1 MGFSSFL
8 SSHAVTVVY
17 GLVLCV
23 VAWYG
28 LWSLDGTRGSRL
40 VSQAWGLFHGYQ
52 DTYEKLPVRLDGSE
66 GLLCGS
72 AGMMTLVVH
81 HIASDGAS
89 SIPDSVVSGVLGP
102 LQEGRQV
109 DGVRVG
115 VKDVVAK
122 YIYYDGDVSPLLECT
137 GQKGV
142 CDLNMEQAY
151 AMGWPLFQGASEYPE
166 TKRVSGMLRNL
177 ILVDVSEILDE
188 KESTLGYPRVGVLS
202 DTVALALTRDDALNE
217 MHDSSGLV
225 DEVDAWLYG
234 DAFMDSSHLIQDIA
248 KACQKKA
255 AVELSHSLRVFHT
268 ARHVRIGQGILHDID
283 TALNAADTANNDTGK
298 NSTVLLQDSFRAER
312 LAYTVLHHPDF
323 GVEPR
328 MPDMH
333 VIALILPFA
342 LPLTLTFSQRIKFLV
357 KETS

>member
-1 MGFSSFL
+1 MGLSSFL

-28 LWSLDGTRGSRL
+28 LWALDGTRGSR
-40 VSQAWGLFHGYQ
+40 
-52 DTYEKLPVRLDGSE
+52 
-66 GLLCGS
+66 
-72 AGMMTLVVH
+72 
-81 HIASDGAS
+81 S

-202 DTVALALTRDDALNE
+202 DTVALALTDDALNE
-217 MHDSSGLV
+217 IDDSSSLV

-283 TALNAADTANNDTGK
+283 TALNAADMANNDTGK

-312 LAYTVLHHPDF
+312 LAYTVLHHPDY